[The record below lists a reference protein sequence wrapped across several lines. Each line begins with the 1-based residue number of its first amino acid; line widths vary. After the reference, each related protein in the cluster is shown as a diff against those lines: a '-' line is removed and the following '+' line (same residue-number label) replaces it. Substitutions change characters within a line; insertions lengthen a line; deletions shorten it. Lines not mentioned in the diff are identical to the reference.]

1 MAYAQKTRCPSQPLK
16 SYNRMQ
22 MQPASSPA
30 MPKTPLAVLRLGG
43 EKPHQGFLSGN
54 PALYQGPTV
63 CNSTTALGL
72 RGQAELNRVGSRC
85 TGKERDSE
93 SGNDY
98 FGARYYASTMGRFMS
113 PDPKMASGHAMNPQS
128 WNRYS
133 YSLNN
138 PLKFFD
144 PDGKEAIL
152 FYRAPDSG
160 KSSLQDFGHVFIYV
174 RNEKTGRSGV
184 FDFYPDAG
192 KSATHRSVDAAR
204 RDAHAGLSIPTTPEQ
219 ADKMLDKMDSLTKA
233 NLPFNADTASKT
245 DILTGNVND
254 CVTTTESILGAGG
267 IKDSSITPTGVW
279 NDLSTDQN
287 DDPSKLTGNPW
298 DATDGTRTG
307 DLGTEP

>member
-1 MAYAQKTRCPSQPLK
+1 MSLPNVYEPFRHILFTDAT
-16 SYNRMQ
+16 
-22 MQPASSPA
+22 
-30 MPKTPLAVLRLGG
+30 
-43 EKPHQGFLSGN
+43 EHHF
-54 PALYQGPTV
+54 
-63 CNSTTALGL
+63 
-72 RGQAELNRVGSRC
+72 

-184 FDFYPDAG
+184 FDYYREAG
-192 KSATHRSVDAAR
+192 KSAVHRSVDAAR

-219 ADKMLDKMDSLTKA
+219 ADKMLDKMDALTKA
-233 NLPFNADTASKT
+233 NPAFNADTASKT
-245 DILTGNVND
+245 DIITGNVND

-267 IKDSSITPTGVW
+267 IKDSSISPTGLW

-287 DDPSKLTGNPW
+287 EDPSRLTGNPW

-307 DLGTEP
+307 DLGTGPANPITGVILGDVGQPPPDLTQTGTPPPQQKPNQQQ